1 MSDELVAKIRQQQS
15 QQRRSDK
22 KAAMTFVEACK
33 AGDAERVYDLA
44 EYLGEETL
52 SGWSIAIRKI
62 ANERPDL
69 SPHVREA
76 LLAYWAQ
83 HKGSA
88 MGSDYRALRIA
99 LQLMMPPYS
108 GSAMRVYR
116 GASAN
121 ECRRRIYGFSWTS
134 DISIARSFA
143 LEARCCPGGS
153 VLTETVA
160 PPEAIICAVGLD
172 GGREECEYVVDR
184 KLLSR
189 ITVVERFPEE

>member
-1 MSDELVAKIRQQQS
+1 MTDDIRAKIREEQRR
-15 QQRRSDK
+15 QRRSDR

-44 EYLGEETL
+44 EHLGEETL
-52 SGWSIAIRKI
+52 SGWSIAIGKI

-83 HKGSA
+83 HRGSS
-88 MGSDYRALRIA
+88 MGLDHKALRIA
-99 LQLMMPPYS
+99 LRVMMPPYS

-121 ECRRRIYGFSWTS
+121 ERRRRIYGFSWTS
-134 DISIARSFA
+134 DISIAQTLRS
-143 LEARCCPGGS
+143 GGQM
-153 VLTETVA
+153 
-160 PPEAIICAVGLD
+160 
-172 GGREECEYVVDR
+172 
-184 KLLSR
+184 LSR
-189 ITVVERFPEE
+189 RQCADGNCRSIGGDHLCNWLRRRQGRMRIRGR